1 MTNMSQKEYE
11 FWLGGVYEDLGTF
24 SNKKDAERGIN
35 PDETLSDLLDEFKD
49 KKVRL
54 KIEVI
59 ED

>member
-1 MTNMSQKEYE
+1 MIKEYE

-24 SNKKDAERGIN
+24 SSKEDAERGIS

-54 KIEVI
+54 KIEVT

>member
-1 MTNMSQKEYE
+1 MIKEYE

-24 SNKKDAERGIN
+24 SSKEDAERGIS